1 MDALLVVIP
10 ITNGAS
16 VGIQSNT
23 YKKNGGENAFD
34 VEKLEVTE
42 NDSDGYIDT
51 DLLMQD
57 NDIVALPLTS
67 FKPESRNITSKESI
81 NVNVCGIK
89 EFGNS
94 TSTYD
99 SNFPGITLTLI
110 VNTLRNVSANKL
122 FATVPMSKK
131 TSLVPARQRNSGPA
145 LIWLLF
151 GFSVT
156 INSNGRSLSHET
168 ACNKRRMLPRGDADT
183 EAAVRP
189 NIAPFLGTTR
199 TRTATPAAPDTGF
212 PPAS

>member
-1 MDALLVVIP
+1 MDALLVVIL

-23 YKKNGGENAFD
+23 CKKNGGENAFD

-67 FKPESRNITSKESI
+67 FNPESRNITSKESI

-94 TSTYD
+94 TSTCD

-122 FATVPMSKK
+122 FATLPMSKK
-131 TSLVPARQRNSGPA
+131 ISLVIKEME
-145 LIWLLF
+145 L
-151 GFSVT
+151 
-156 INSNGRSLSHET
+156 SLAEII
-168 ACNKRRMLPRGDADT
+168 LQ
-183 EAAVRP
+183 
-189 NIAPFLGTTR
+189 
-199 TRTATPAAPDTGF
+199 
-212 PPAS
+212 